1 MTDDVAT
8 ATAPKPS
15 TAAPRRS
22 RRILAGVALI
32 LACLSI
38 LLTTVAIWT
47 HQVAFNSDRFTSLV
61 STVIDEPA
69 VIDPL
74 AERISVQVVDSLDVQ
89 TRIENRLPDIAKSLA
104 APLTIQI
111 QEAIDRRLQTALANP
126 RLQQAL
132 QKTVEF
138 AHQRIINLLRGDSN
152 AISVV
157 DGYVVIEVWPI
168 VGAALDELQSEG
180 LIPADI
186 QLPDLSS
193 PEPPG
198 ILSGR
203 LATALGI
210 SLPADFGTI
219 QLMPA
224 DNLLRY
230 QSYVRAFDIIVI
242 IFIVLSLALIALA
255 LWLSTR
261 RRRMLMF
268 LAIGTII
275 AFLLARL
282 AINGIIGALVSGVGD
297 DDMALAVRTVIDA
310 VVADFRS
317 LSTLILIG
325 LGIVA
330 VLAYLSGRPA
340 WVSRFGSS
348 AGTAAGRAGSAA
360 GSAVGSAAGAAVV
373 AAPSKETMAQTL
385 TENRATVERIG
396 VAAIAFV
403 VLWLAVG
410 LDIAIL
416 AAALYIGF
424 EMVLRI
430 LAAGSDDDD
439 GADSAGTTGGEAS

>member
-8 ATAPKPS
+8 ATDTKPA

-22 RRILAGVALI
+22 RRILAGIALV

-38 LLTTVAIWT
+38 LLTTFAIWT
-47 HQVAFNSDRFTSLV
+47 HQVAFKTDRFTSLV
-61 STVIDEPA
+61 STVIAEPA

-89 TRIENRLPDIAKSLA
+89 ARIENRLPDIAKSLA

-132 QKTVEF
+132 QKTVAF
-138 AHQRIINLLRGDSN
+138 AHERIINLLRGDSN

-224 DNLLRY
+224 DNLLKY

-242 IFIVLSLALIALA
+242 VLIIVSLALIALA

-282 AINGIIGALVSGVGD
+282 AINGIIGSLVSNVGD
-297 DDMALAVRTVIDA
+297 ADMALAVRAVIQA
-310 VVADFRS
+310 VVADFRG

-330 VLAYLSGRPA
+330 VAAYLGGRPR
-340 WVSRFGSS
+340 WVTRVASG
-348 AGTAAGRAGSAA
+348 AGNAAGRAGSAA
-360 GSAVGSAAGAAVV
+360 GAAAGSAAGAAVV
-373 AAPSKETMAQTL
+373 AAPSRDTMAQTL
-385 TENRATVERIG
+385 TTNRATVERIG

-424 EMVLRI
+424 EMVLRV

-439 GADSAGTTGGEAS
+439 GAGSAGATGA

>member
-1 MTDDVAT
+1 
-8 ATAPKPS
+8 
-15 TAAPRRS
+15 
-22 RRILAGVALI
+22 
-32 LACLSI
+32 
-38 LLTTVAIWT
+38 
-47 HQVAFNSDRFTSLV
+47 
-61 STVIDEPA
+61 
-69 VIDPL
+69 
-74 AERISVQVVDSLDVQ
+74 
-89 TRIENRLPDIAKSLA
+89 
-104 APLTIQI
+104 
-111 QEAIDRRLQTALANP
+111 
-126 RLQQAL
+126 
-132 QKTVEF
+132 
-138 AHQRIINLLRGDSN
+138 
-152 AISVV
+152 
-157 DGYVVIEVWPI
+157 
-168 VGAALDELQSEG
+168 
-180 LIPADI
+180 
-186 QLPDLSS
+186 
-193 PEPPG
+193 
-198 ILSGR
+198 
-203 LATALGI
+203 
-210 SLPADFGTI
+210 
-219 QLMPA
+219 
-224 DNLLRY
+224 
-230 QSYVRAFDIIVI
+230 
-242 IFIVLSLALIALA
+242 
-255 LWLSTR
+255 
-261 RRRMLMF
+261 MLMF

-297 DDMALAVRTVIDA
+297 ADMALAVRTVIDA

-348 AGTAAGRAGSAA
+348 AGSAAGRAGSAA

-439 GADSAGTTGGEAS
+439 GAGSAGATGGEAS

>member
-1 MTDDVAT
+1 MTDDATT
-8 ATAPKPS
+8 ATE
-15 TAAPRRS
+15 TTQEREAPRRS
-22 RRILAGVALI
+22 RRILAGVALL

-38 LLTTVAIWT
+38 LITTVAIWT
-47 HQVAFNSDRFTSLV
+47 HQVAFKTERFTALV
-61 STVIDEPA
+61 STVIAEPA

-74 AERISVQVVDSLDVQ
+74 AERISVQVVDALDVK

-111 QEAIDRRLQTALANP
+111 QEAIDRRLQTALTNP
-126 RLQQAL
+126 RIQTAL
-132 QKTVEF
+132 TKTIAF
-138 AHQRIINLLRGDSN
+138 AHERIVNLLRGDSN
-152 AISVV
+152 AISV
-157 DGYVVIEVWPI
+157 DNGYVVIEVWPV
-168 VGAALDELQSEG
+168 VGAALEELQSEG

-224 DNLLRY
+224 DKLLTY
-230 QSYVRAFDIIVI
+230 QSYVRAFDIIVLVLI
-242 IFIVLSLALIALA
+242 IVSLAFIALA

-282 AINGIIGALVSGVGD
+282 AINGIVGALVSGVAD
-297 DDMALAVRTVIDA
+297 ADLALAVRTVIDA
-310 VVADFRS
+310 VVADFRG
-317 LSTLILIG
+317 LTTLILIA

-330 VLAYLSGRPA
+330 VAAYLAGRPR
-340 WVSRFGSS
+340 WVSRVASS
-348 AGTAAGRAGSAA
+348 AGGAAGRAGSAA
-360 GSAVGSAAGAAVV
+360 GAAAGSAAGAAVV
-373 AAPSKETMAQTL
+373 AAPSKETVSQTL
-385 TENRATVERIG
+385 TTNRATVERIG

-424 EMVLRI
+424 EMVLRV
-430 LAAGSDDDD
+430 LAPGASGDDDSDAAG
-439 GADSAGTTGGEAS
+439 GAES

>member
-1 MTDDVAT
+1 MTDDPTTAT
-8 ATAPKPS
+8 ATAVTPEPA
-15 TAAPRRS
+15 TPRRS
-22 RRILAGVALI
+22 RRILAGVALV

-47 HQVAFNSDRFTSLV
+47 HQVAFNTDRFTSLV
-61 STVIDEPA
+61 DTVITEPA

-74 AERISVQVVDSLDVQ
+74 AERISVQVVDALDVQ

-111 QEAIDRRLQTALANP
+111 QEAVDRRLQTALANP
-126 RLQQAL
+126 RLQTAL
-132 QKTVEF
+132 SNTVRF

-180 LIPADI
+180 LIPADV

-193 PEPPG
+193 SEPPG

-210 SLPADFGTI
+210 TLPADFGTI

-224 DNLLRY
+224 DNLLKY
-230 QSYVRAFDIIVI
+230 QSYVRAFDIIVV
-242 IFIVLSLALIALA
+242 VLILVSLAFVALA

-275 AFLLARL
+275 AFVLARL
-282 AINGIIGALVSGVGD
+282 AINTIVGAVVSGIAD
-297 DDMALAVRTVIDA
+297 ADLALAVRTVIDA
-310 VVADFRS
+310 VVADFRGI
-317 LSTLILIG
+317 STLILIA
-325 LGIVA
+325 LAIVA
-330 VLAYLSGRPA
+330 VAAYLGGRPRWA
-340 WVSRFGSS
+340 TRLASGAGSAAGR
-348 AGTAAGRAGSAA
+348 AGTAAGAAA
-360 GSAVGSAAGAAVV
+360 GTAAGTAVT
-373 AAPSKETMAQTL
+373 AAPSKETMAQAL
-385 TENRATVERIG
+385 TANRATVERTG

-403 VLWLAVG
+403 VLWLAIG

-424 EMVLRI
+424 EMVLHV
-430 LAAGSDDDD
+430 LGSGPDDDTGSGDAAG
-439 GADSAGTTGGEAS
+439 A

>member
-8 ATAPKPS
+8 ATDTKPP
-15 TAAPRRS
+15 TTAPRRS
-22 RRILAGVALI
+22 RRILAGIALV

-47 HQVAFNSDRFTSLV
+47 HQVAFKSDRFQSLV
-61 STVIDEPA
+61 STVIAEPA

-74 AERISVQVVDSLDVQ
+74 AERISVQVIDALDVQ
-89 TRIENRLPDIAKSLA
+89 TRIEKRLPDIAKSLA

-111 QEAIDRRLQTALANP
+111 QDAIDRRLQTALANP

-132 QKTVEF
+132 ANTIGF
-138 AHQRIINLLRGDSN
+138 AHQRIVNLLRGDSN
-152 AISVV
+152 AASVV

-180 LIPADI
+180 IIPADVK
-186 QLPDLSS
+186 LPDLSS
-193 PEPPG
+193 ADPPG

-219 QLMPA
+219 KLMPA
-224 DNLLRY
+224 DNLLKY
-230 QSYVRAFDIIVI
+230 QSYVRAFDLIVI
-242 IFIVLSLALIALA
+242 VLIVVSLALIALA

-282 AINGIIGALVSGVGD
+282 AINRIIGSVVSGVSD
-297 DDMALAVRTVIDA
+297 ADLALAVRTVIGA
-310 VVADFRS
+310 VVADFRG
-317 LSTLILIG
+317 LTTLILIG

-330 VLAYLSGRPA
+330 VAAYLAGRPRWLTRVA
-340 WVSRFGSS
+340 SGAGS
-348 AGTAAGRAGSAA
+348 AAGRAGSAA
-360 GSAVGSAAGAAVV
+360 GAAAGSAAGAAAN
-373 AAPSKETMAQTL
+373 AAPSRETMTQTL
-385 TENRATVERIG
+385 TTNRATVERIG

-424 EMVLRI
+424 EMALRVL
-430 LAAGSDDDD
+430 AGGPDDDD
-439 GADSAGTTGGEAS
+439 GAGSAGAAGV